1 MAWKANLGTIKWA
14 TWKMFGNLHFHH
26 RKHLFLA
33 LVLVDCCTALIL
45 MLKIWSYMNCQIW
58 ISPLLWKVLACILVF
73 ITIVYVLTSIY
84 FFQSKNSIH
93 LLLSWL
99 PLYFQYVSA
108 AGKIHS
114 SYIYIYMHIV
124 VIVII
129 LKRIEKE
136 KFIIPSFS
144 VLFAFLLTDNLQ
156 NQC

>member
-1 MAWKANLGTIKWA
+1 MAWKANLGTIKWE

-114 SYIYIYMHIV
+114 SYIYIYAYSSNSNYFKKNRKRKVHNPFILSV
-124 VIVII
+124 VCISPH
-129 LKRIEKE
+129 R
-136 KFIIPSFS
+136 
-144 VLFAFLLTDNLQ
+144 
-156 NQC
+156 